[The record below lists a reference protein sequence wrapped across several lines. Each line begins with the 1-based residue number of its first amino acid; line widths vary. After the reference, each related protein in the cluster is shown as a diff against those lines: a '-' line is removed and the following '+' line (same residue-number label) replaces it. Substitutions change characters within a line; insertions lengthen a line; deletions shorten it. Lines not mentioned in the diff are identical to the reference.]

1 MLQNHLYN
9 KFTLN
14 KLVGGGNHLYNKFTL
29 NKLVGGGKVQYEVLA
44 WMGRYGIQVT
54 KASPYPESTWFSS
67 LLFQRCNRAQL
78 VSKLQ
83 SPNLV
88 FDPEEHQY
96 NANHNGNRGV
106 LPNQGLT

>member
-44 WMGRYGIQVT
+44 
-54 KASPYPESTWFSS
+54 
-67 LLFQRCNRAQL
+67 
-78 VSKLQ
+78 
-83 SPNLV
+83 
-88 FDPEEHQY
+88 
-96 NANHNGNRGV
+96 
-106 LPNQGLT
+106 